1 MARVG
6 IQWRHVHLTA
16 TPRHTT
22 PRLAMP
28 TTRRAAPT
36 PSDGP
41 HEPRLARVA
50 ALVADPSRAR
60 MLAFLL
66 SGEYAS
72 AGELAKT
79 ASVGAATASAHLVK
93 LVDAG
98 LLVCE
103 PRGRHRYFRIA
114 DADVAHA
121 LEALAMVAERSSHD
135 RTWSAPARLRLREA
149 RCCYGHLAGRR
160 GVALLDRLLALG
172 WLVDAAD
179 GYALTEKGVGG
190 LAQLGFDAAALHAGA
205 SHRIAYPCLD
215 WSERRDHL
223 AGKLA
228 SALLTHFI
236 ERGWLRRIGSERALE
251 LTPPGQQALAPLVA
265 ID

>member
-1 MARVG
+1 MA
-6 IQWRHVHLTA
+6 
-16 TPRHTT
+16 P
-22 PRLAMP
+22 
-28 TTRRAAPT
+28 TRR
-36 PSDGP
+36 PSSPNADAP

-72 AGELAKT
+72 AGELART

-160 GVALLDRLLALG
+160 GVALLDHLLAHG
-172 WLVDAAD
+172 WLVPAPD
-179 GYALTEKGVGG
+179 GYALTDAGAAG
-190 LAQLGFDAAALHAGA
+190 LAQLGFDAAAPGTNA

-228 SALLTHFI
+228 SGLLAHFI
-236 ERGWLRRIGSERALE
+236 ERGWLRRVGSERALE
-251 LTPPGQQALAPLVA
+251 LTPPGQQALAPLLEAV
-265 ID
+265 

>member
-1 MARVG
+1 MA
-6 IQWRHVHLTA
+6 TS
-16 TPRHTT
+16 
-22 PRLAMP
+22 
-28 TTRRAAPT
+28 RRAAR
-36 PSDGP
+36 PSSEAP

-50 ALVADPSRAR
+50 ALVADPSRSR

-72 AGELAKT
+72 AGELART
-79 ASVGAATASAHLVK
+79 ASVGAATASAHLAK

-98 LLVCE
+98 LLACE

-135 RTWSAPARLRLREA
+135 RTWAAPARLRLRDA
-149 RCCYGHLAGRR
+149 RCCYGHLAGRC
-160 GVALLDRLLALG
+160 GVALLERLLAQG
-172 WLVDAAD
+172 WLVDSAD
-179 GYALTEKGVGG
+179 GYALTDGGVAGLGG
-190 LAQLGFDAAALHAGA
+190 LGFDATALRADA
-205 SHRIAYPCLD
+205 PHRIAYPCLD

-228 SALLTHFI
+228 SALLAHFI
-236 ERGWLRRIGSERALE
+236 DRGWLRRIGSERALE
-251 LTPPGQQALAPLVA
+251 LTPPGQEALASLVVRS
-265 ID
+265 

>member
-1 MARVG
+1 MASR
-6 IQWRHVHLTA
+6 
-16 TPRHTT
+16 
-22 PRLAMP
+22 
-28 TTRRAAPT
+28 
-36 PSDGP
+36 PSSDAP

-72 AGELAKT
+72 AGELART

-93 LVDAG
+93 LVEAG

-149 RCCYGHLAGRR
+149 RCCYGHLAGRH
-160 GVALLDRLLALG
+160 GVAMLDRLRAEG
-172 WLVDAAD
+172 SLVAAAG
-179 GYALTEKGVGG
+179 GYAITDTGVAA
-190 LAQLGFDAAALHAGA
+190 LASLGFDASGLRADA
-205 SHRIAYPCLD
+205 SQRLAYPCLD

-228 SALLTHFI
+228 SGLLAHFI
-236 ERGWLRRIGSERALE
+236 ERGWMRRVEGERALA
-251 LTPPGQQALAPLVA
+251 LTPPGRQALAPWLA
-265 ID
+265 QA

>member
-1 MARVG
+1 MA
-6 IQWRHVHLTA
+6 TS
-16 TPRHTT
+16 
-22 PRLAMP
+22 
-28 TTRRAAPT
+28 RRASPA
-36 PSDGP
+36 PSDAP
-41 HEPRLARVA
+41 HEPRLARIA

-72 AGELAKT
+72 AGELART

-135 RTWSAPARLRLREA
+135 RAWSAPARLRLREA

-160 GVALLDRLLALG
+160 GVALLEQLLQRR
-172 WLVDAAD
+172 WLVDAPE
-179 GYALTEKGVGG
+179 GYALTDAGVAGM
-190 LAQLGFDAAALHAGA
+190 AALGFDAAALQASA

-223 AGKLA
+223 AGKLG
-228 SALLTHFI
+228 SGLLAHFI
-236 ERGWLRRIGSERALE
+236 DRGWLRRIGSERALE
-251 LTPPGQQALAPLVA
+251 LTPPGQQALATLLALQPA
-265 ID
+265 

>member
-1 MARVG
+1 
-6 IQWRHVHLTA
+6 
-16 TPRHTT
+16 
-22 PRLAMP
+22 MP
-28 TTRRAAPT
+28 ATRRAAP
-36 PSDGP
+36 PPPDAP
-41 HEPRLARVA
+41 HEPRLARIA

-72 AGELAKT
+72 AGELART

-135 RTWSAPARLRLREA
+135 RAWSAPARLRLREA

-160 GVALLDRLLALG
+160 GVALLERLLAQG
-172 WLVDAAD
+172 WLADAAD
-179 GYALTEKGVGG
+179 GYAVTEAGVAG
-190 LAQLGFDAAALHAGA
+190 LAQLGFDAAGLRAGA

-228 SALLTHFI
+228 SGLLTHFL

-251 LTPPGQQALAPLVA
+251 LTPPGRLALAPLLA
-265 ID
+265 LD

>member
-1 MARVG
+1 MPPLPDTV
-6 IQWRHVHLTA
+6 
-16 TPRHTT
+16 
-22 PRLAMP
+22 AMP
-28 TTRRAAPT
+28 TSRRAPPAP
-36 PSDGP
+36 SEAP

-72 AGELAKT
+72 AGELART

-172 WLVDAAD
+172 WLEDAPD
-179 GYALTEKGVGG
+179 GYALTDAGVAG
-190 LAQLGFDAAALHAGA
+190 LAQLGFDAATLRASA

-228 SALLTHFI
+228 SGLLSHFI

>member
-1 MARVG
+1 MTA
-6 IQWRHVHLTA
+6 LTA
-16 TPRHTT
+16 
-22 PRLAMP
+22 A
-28 TTRRAAPT
+28 RRAAPA
-36 PSDGP
+36 PSDAP

-72 AGELAKT
+72 AGELART
-79 ASVGAATASAHLVK
+79 ASVSAATASAHLVK

-98 LLVCE
+98 LLACE

-160 GVALLDRLLALG
+160 GVALLEHLLAQA
-172 WLVDAAD
+172 WLVEAPD
-179 GYALTEKGVGG
+179 GYALTDAGIGG
-190 LAQLGFDAAALHAGA
+190 LARLGFDAAGLRAGA
-205 SHRIAYPCLD
+205 AHRIAYPCLD

-228 SALLTHFI
+228 SGLLAHFL
-236 ERGWLRRIGSERALE
+236 ERGWLRRIGNERALE
-251 LTPPGQQALAPLVA
+251 LTPPGRQALAPLLA
-265 ID
+265 IA

>member
-1 MARVG
+1 MA
-6 IQWRHVHLTA
+6 
-16 TPRHTT
+16 PS
-22 PRLAMP
+22 
-28 TTRRAAPT
+28 RRASPA
-36 PSDGP
+36 PSDAP
-41 HEPRLARVA
+41 HEPRLARIA

-72 AGELAKT
+72 AGELART
-79 ASVGAATASAHLVK
+79 ASVSAATASAHLVK

-98 LLVCE
+98 LLACE

-121 LEALAMVAERSSHD
+121 LEALAMVAERSSHE
-135 RTWSAPARLRLREA
+135 REWSAPARQRLREA

-160 GVALLDRLLALG
+160 GVALFEHLLDEG
-172 WLVDAAD
+172 WLADAAE
-179 GYALTEKGVGG
+179 GYALTDAGVAG
-190 LAQLGFDAAALHAGA
+190 LARLGLDAAALRA
-205 SHRIAYPCLD
+205 SGSQRVAYRCLD

-228 SALLTHFI
+228 SALLDHFL
-236 ERGWLRRIGSERALE
+236 ERCWLRRIGSERALE
-251 LTPPGQQALAPLVA
+251 LTPPGRQALAPLLAV
-265 ID
+265 D

>member
-1 MARVG
+1 M
-6 IQWRHVHLTA
+6 TA
-16 TPRHTT
+16 MT
-22 PRLAMP
+22 
-28 TTRRAAPT
+28 TTRRAAPA
-36 PSDGP
+36 PLDAP
-41 HEPRLARVA
+41 HEPRLARIA
-50 ALVADPSRAR
+50 ALVAEPSRAR

-72 AGELAKT
+72 AGELART
-79 ASVGAATASAHLVK
+79 ASVSAATASAHLVK

-135 RTWSAPARLRLREA
+135 RSWSAPARLRLREA

-160 GVALLDRLLALG
+160 GVALLDHLLEHG
-172 WLVDAAD
+172 WLVDAPD
-179 GYALTEKGVGG
+179 GYALSDAGVAG
-190 LAQLGFDAAALHAGA
+190 LSRLGFDAAALRAGA

-228 SALLTHFI
+228 SGLLAHFI

-251 LTPPGQQALAPLVA
+251 LTPPGQQALAPLLA
-265 ID
+265 IA

>member
-1 MARVG
+1 
-6 IQWRHVHLTA
+6 
-16 TPRHTT
+16 
-22 PRLAMP
+22 MP
-28 TTRRAAPT
+28 ATRRAPPP
-36 PSDGP
+36 PSDAP
-41 HEPRLARVA
+41 HEPRLARIA

-72 AGELAKT
+72 AGELART
-79 ASVGAATASAHLVK
+79 ASVSAATASAHLVK

-98 LLVCE
+98 LLACE

-135 RTWSAPARLRLREA
+135 REWSAPARQRLREA

-160 GVALLDRLLALG
+160 GVALFEHLLDNA
-172 WLVDAAD
+172 WLVDATE
-179 GYALTEKGVGG
+179 GYALTDAGVAG
-190 LAQLGFDAAALHAGA
+190 LARLGFDATALRANA
-205 SHRIAYPCLD
+205 SQRVAYRCLD

-228 SALLTHFI
+228 SGLLDHFI

-251 LTPPGQQALAPLVA
+251 LTPPGRQALAPLLA